1 MSDTT
6 DRRAPAPAPASGA
19 GAGGPGAGDPGD
31 CARTGAPRIEIFPGP
46 GDDELVLPLPSGP
59 GPDDPTGVGPL
70 AFAVHV
76 DRLGS
81 TRERSA
87 ARAPLDDSAVELL
100 RASLQ
105 LTSSLQVPRALR
117 ALVESACSLTG
128 ATWGTIAVYGPD
140 RPAPAPSTWTRS
152 WAGPA
157 TTASSSSTT

>member
-87 ARAPLDDSAVELL
+87 ARAPLDDSVVELL
-100 RASLQ
+100 R
-105 LTSSLQVPRALR
+105 T
-117 ALVESACSLTG
+117 T
-128 ATWGTIAVYGPD
+128 
-140 RPAPAPSTWTRS
+140 TRS
-152 WAGPA
+152 EERRVGKECRSRWSPDH
-157 TTASSSSTT
+157 